1 MPTSATLIF
10 LKTLNSNNNKEWFN
24 ANRQQYEIAKEDM
37 NALVSKILLSFSP
50 IDKDLKSLSAKDC
63 LFRINRDI
71 RFSKDKSPYKTNL
84 GAFFVR
90 GGKKSNFAGYYLHIE
105 PGKSFVGGGLY
116 MPMADVLKKVRQEI
130 DYNVNEFK
138 NIVEGK
144 KFKSFYTQGLEM
156 EKFSLANAP
165 KGYEKDQPGIEYLK
179 LKSFVATKSLT
190 DEDLMSSTVLK
201 KITKAFEALMPM
213 VQFFNRAIAE

>member
-1 MPTSATLIF
+1 MLTSSTLIF

-50 IDKDLKSLSAKDC
+50 IDKDIKLLSVKDC
-63 LFRINRDI
+63 LFRINRDM

-105 PGKSFVGGGLY
+105 PDKSFVGGGLY

-165 KGYEKDQPGIEYLK
+165 KGYEKGQPGIEYLK

-190 DEDLMSSTVLK
+190 DEDLTSSTVLK